1 MEKVLNQA
9 EMLAEAIL
17 ESEEYITMRLSEQAA
32 MRDTEATG
40 LIAAYTE
47 KRSAVENIL
56 ADANM
61 NPGDLAKAGS
71 ELEEVE
77 RAIDANEVLNKMR
90 DSREAFND
98 MMRKVNSI
106 IKFVITGEKDDEEGC
121 SGSCSSCSGC
131 GHHHH
136 H

>member
-17 ESEEYITMRLSEQAA
+17 ESEEFINMRLSEQAA
-32 MRDTEATG
+32 MHDKEATE

-47 KRSAVENIL
+47 KRTKVENIL

-61 NPGDLAKAGS
+61 NPGELAKAGG

-77 RAIDANEVLNKMR
+77 RAIDANEALNKMR
-90 DSREAFND
+90 DTREAFNE

-106 IKFVITGEKDDEEGC
+106 IKFVVTGENDEEESC

-136 H
+136 

>member
-9 EMLAEAIL
+9 ELLAEAIL
-17 ESEEYITMRLSEQAA
+17 SSEPYISMRLAEQAA
-32 MRDTEATG
+32 MKDEKATG

-47 KRSAVENIL
+47 KRQKVENIL

-61 NPGDLAKAGS
+61 DHGALAAAGE
-71 ELEEVE
+71 ELRNVE
-77 RAIDANEVLNKMR
+77 DAIDKNEVLTKMR
-90 DSREAFND
+90 QTNEDFNE